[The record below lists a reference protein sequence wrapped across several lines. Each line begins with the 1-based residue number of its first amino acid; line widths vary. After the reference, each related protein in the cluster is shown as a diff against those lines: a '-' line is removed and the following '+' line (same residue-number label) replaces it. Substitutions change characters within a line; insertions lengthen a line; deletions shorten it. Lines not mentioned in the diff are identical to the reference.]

1 MEKKA
6 YNLVVSMREVA
17 DMAHRGIRANDSV
30 VKCAYSASGSAFF
43 GFMCSV
49 LYSALHFFSVRKCLR
64 EIRV

>member
-1 MEKKA
+1 
-6 YNLVVSMREVA
+6 
-17 DMAHRGIRANDSV
+17 MAHRGIRANDSV
-30 VKCAYSASGSAFF
+30 LKCACSASGSAFF